1 MEEKQIVY
9 LDKSVV
15 GIHFYQDIRFLF
27 LFAAMAIVSVAVTFA
42 AATSAF
48 ILF

>member
-9 LDKSVV
+9 PDKSVV
-15 GIHFYQDIRFLF
+15 GVHFYQDIRFLF
-27 LFAAMAIVSVAVTFA
+27 LFAAMAIISMAITFV